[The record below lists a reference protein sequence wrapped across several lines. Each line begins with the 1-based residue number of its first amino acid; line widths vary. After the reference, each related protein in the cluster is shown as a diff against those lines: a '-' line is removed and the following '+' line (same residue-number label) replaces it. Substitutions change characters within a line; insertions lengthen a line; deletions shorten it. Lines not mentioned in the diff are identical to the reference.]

1 MVIYTLFIYSA
12 EIEGLMQ
19 ELDEEEKELEVMENK
34 SHELEQLVQ
43 EKEFALK
50 SAEVSRTKALATL
63 ATTVDKF
70 DGLHS
75 LSENLLAEVEN
86 LLSQLQEKDSEVSF
100 LRQEITRSTN
110 ELLTT
115 EESNKK
121 YSLQINDFIKWL
133 ETAQVV

>member
-50 SAEVSRTKALATL
+50 SAEISRTKALAKL

-70 DGLHS
+70 DELHS

-86 LLSQLQEKDSEVSF
+86 LQSQLP
-100 LRQEITRSTN
+100 
-110 ELLTT
+110 LLLKRRFHDVKTT
-115 EESNKK
+115 FSRENVHVKRTFK
-121 YSLQINDFIKWL
+121 R
-133 ETAQVV
+133 